1 MERLPKAEGRAPG
14 KRFEEEPLAAQITTR
29 GPNLRKV
36 LEHRAALRP
45 WGEGWGLQKG
55 IWLIR
60 SAKVARHTNPALGL
74 SNRRYLRGM
83 IPSESKTG
91 TRLWAHRD

>member
-45 WGEGWGLQKG
+45 WGEGPGLQTCCPKPPASPA
-55 IWLIR
+55 
-60 SAKVARHTNPALGL
+60 SAWPPRTLPRLQEGVSCKF
-74 SNRRYLRGM
+74 RGF
-83 IPSESKTG
+83 
-91 TRLWAHRD
+91 R